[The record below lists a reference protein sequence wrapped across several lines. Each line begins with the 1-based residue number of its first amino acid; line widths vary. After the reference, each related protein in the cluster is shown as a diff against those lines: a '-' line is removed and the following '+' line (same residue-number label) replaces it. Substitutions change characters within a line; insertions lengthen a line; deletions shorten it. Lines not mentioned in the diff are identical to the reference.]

1 MADSLRISS
10 KAQSASPTSINNE
23 STASAKA
30 TPKKQANPF
39 FDHFNSRD
47 LKIWFRCSVAFWI
60 NSLFVFIQPTLTAFG
75 AAAFF
80 GGIVTLFLPPN
91 GVVFVFLLGGLTLLI
106 GMGLGWAWGEIT
118 MKAALATRSTTETLA
133 RETLLGQTAQRTGT
147 STQILVYEGF
157 MLDNRVTVTWFAML
171 LLFIYL
177 MVISTAPHKKA
188 VLTLTDHSR
197 HDSA

>member
-1 MADSLRISS
+1 MANSSRIDS
-10 KAQSASPTSINNE
+10 KAQSASPTTINDE
-23 STASAKA
+23 STAAAKA
-30 TPKKQANPF
+30 TGKKQVNPF

-47 LKIWFRCSVAFWI
+47 LKIWFRCSVAFWV

-106 GMGLGWAWGEIT
+106 GMGLGWAWGELT
-118 MKAALATRSTTETLA
+118 MKAALSTRSPAETLA
-133 RETLLGQTAQRTGT
+133 REQMLGRTAQQTGT

-171 LLFIYL
+171 LLFIYF
-177 MVISTAPHKKA
+177 MVI
-188 VLTLTDHSR
+188 
-197 HDSA
+197 